1 MKFILKVQIAL
12 IMILFYG
19 CSDDGVKPVIEKY
32 TENGNPAIV
41 FVVEN
46 DNMLG
51 YEIELGY
58 QMYKNEVLDVFEKIF
73 GVPKED
79 MKDLELVEIV
89 DIYGEEWMID
99 ELTEVAESKYN
110 KICVL
115 TDETAT
121 ENALLDT
128 LQMLSE
134 NDHDID
140 IIFCLHGSPNSI
152 HFHQSSQF
160 IGIFT
165 DKITERGIHI
175 RSLYQTNCY
184 GSKTIDDWE
193 KTGIV
198 AVNGSKEVNSVV
210 LFAPF
215 YFLEEWTGGK
225 SYQDAV
231 LTAFNR
237 ELEKYE
243 EYNTPELPISILFSS
258 TEVLADSE
266 QHFGG
271 SDPGIFWKNFLN
283 NSENM

>member
-1 MKFILKVQIAL
+1 MKFVLKLQYVL
-12 IMILFYG
+12 IIILFFA
-19 CSDDGVKPVIEKY
+19 CSDDGVKPVKDKY

-51 YEIELGY
+51 YEIEIGY
-58 QMYKNEVLDVFEKIF
+58 QVYKDEVLSVFEKIF

-99 ELTEVAESKYN
+99 ELTAVAEAKYN
-110 KICVL
+110 KICIL
-115 TDETAT
+115 TDETAK
-121 ENALLDT
+121 ENNLLDT

-134 NDHDID
+134 DDYDID
-140 IIFCLHGSPNSI
+140 IIFCLHGSANTI
-152 HFHQSSQF
+152 HFYQSSQY

-165 DKITERGIHI
+165 DKIIEREINI
-175 RSLYQTNCY
+175 RALYQTNCH

-193 KTGIV
+193 KTDIL
-198 AVNGSKEVNSVV
+198 AVNGSKEVNSIV

-215 YFLEEWTGGK
+215 YFLEEWTNGK
-225 SYQDAV
+225 SYEDAV

-237 ELEKYE
+237 EVEKYN
-243 EYNTPELPISILFSS
+243 EYNSPELPISIIFSS
-258 TEVLADSE
+258 SEVLSDSE
-266 QHFGG
+266 QYFGG
-271 SDPGIFWKNFLN
+271 SDPRIYWNNFLN
-283 NSENM
+283 DVLL